1 MGDYMENFVIFRRIG
16 VYDTLLLK
24 ESKEYNKFFKDNGI
38 VSLRDL
44 FLKSSNILYTYDYSI
59 NREIMAFI
67 NLCKLKYL
75 NIPIEFNIDIIQK
88 RHSYSYWH
96 KDSNIRRI
104 SYIGFDIKKIIEIG
118 LEVFSN
124 REDNPYISAADIL
137 MDCDVISTISTLDI
151 SDEVFNR
158 ITLVSYYL
166 KNSLDNLDILEC
178 NNISL
183 LRAKE
188 RLLLKEE
195 ESLRLTRQ
203 VIKYRKRV
211 LSKEDNK

>member
-1 MGDYMENFVIFRRIG
+1 MENFDIFRRIG
-16 VYDTLLLK
+16 VYNTLLLK
-24 ESKEYNKFFKDNGI
+24 ESKEYNKFFRDNGI

-75 NIPIEFNIDIIQK
+75 NIPIEFNIDIWE

-124 REDNPYISAADIL
+124 REDNPYISVADIL
-137 MDCDVISTISTLDI
+137 IDCDVLRTIGTLDI

-211 LSKEDNK
+211 LSKKDNK

>member
-1 MGDYMENFVIFRRIG
+1 MENFDIFRRIG

-24 ESKEYNKFFKDNGI
+24 ESREYNKFFKDNGI

-75 NIPIEFNIDIIQK
+75 NIPIEFNIDIWE

-104 SYIGFDIKKIIEIG
+104 SYIGFDIKKIIDIG

-124 REDNPYISAADIL
+124 REDNPYISVADIL
-137 MDCDVISTISTLDI
+137 IDCDVLRTIGTLDI

-203 VIKYRKRV
+203 VIRSRKRV

>member
-1 MGDYMENFVIFRRIG
+1 MENFDIFRRIG

-24 ESKEYNKFFKDNGI
+24 ESKEYNKFFRDNKI

-75 NIPIEFNIDIIQK
+75 NIPIEFNIDIWE

-104 SYIGFDIKKIIEIG
+104 SYLGFDIKRIIEIG
-118 LEVFSN
+118 LVVFSN
-124 REDNPYISAADIL
+124 REDNPYISVADIL
-137 MDCDVISTISTLDI
+137 IDEDVLRIIGTLDI

-178 NNISL
+178 NDISL
-183 LRAKE
+183 LSAKE

-203 VIKYRKRV
+203 VIRSRKRV

>member
-1 MGDYMENFVIFRRIG
+1 MENFDIFRRIG

-24 ESKEYNKFFKDNGI
+24 ESKEYNKFFRDNGI

-75 NIPIEFNIDIIQK
+75 NIPIEFNIDIWE

-96 KDSNIRRI
+96 KNSNIRRI

-124 REDNPYISAADIL
+124 REDNPYISVADIL
-137 MDCDVISTISTLDI
+137 IDEDVLRTIGTLDI

>member
-1 MGDYMENFVIFRRIG
+1 MENFDIFRRIG

-24 ESKEYNKFFKDNGI
+24 ESKEYNKFFRDNGI

-75 NIPIEFNIDIIQK
+75 NIPIEFNIDIWE

-124 REDNPYISAADIL
+124 REDNPYISVADIL
-137 MDCDVISTISTLDI
+137 IDEDILRTIGTLDI

-188 RLLLKEE
+188 RLVLKEE

-211 LSKEDNK
+211 LSKKDNK

>member
-1 MGDYMENFVIFRRIG
+1 MENFDIFRRIG

-24 ESKEYNKFFKDNGI
+24 ESKEYNKFFRDNGI

-44 FLKSSNILYTYDYSI
+44 FLKSSNIIYTYDYSI
-59 NREIMAFI
+59 NREIRAFI

-75 NIPIEFNIDIIQK
+75 NIPIEFNIDIWG
-88 RHSYSYWH
+88 RHSYSYWN

-104 SYIGFDIKKIIEIG
+104 SYIGFDIKRIIEIG
-118 LEVFSN
+118 LVVFSN
-124 REDNPYISAADIL
+124 REDNPYISVADIL
-137 MDCDVISTISTLDI
+137 IDEDVLRTIGTLDI

-166 KNSLDNLDILEC
+166 KNTLDNLDILEC
-178 NNISL
+178 NDISL

>member
-1 MGDYMENFVIFRRIG
+1 MENFDIFRRIG

-24 ESKEYNKFFKDNGI
+24 ESKEYNKFFRDNEI

-75 NIPIEFNIDIIQK
+75 NIPIEFNIDIWE

-124 REDNPYISAADIL
+124 REDNPYISVADIL
-137 MDCDVISTISTLDI
+137 IDCDVLRTIGTLDI

-211 LSKEDNK
+211 LSKKDNK

>member
-24 ESKEYNKFFKDNGI
+24 ESKEYNKFFRDNGI

-59 NREIMAFI
+59 NREIIAFI

-75 NIPIEFNIDIIQK
+75 NIPIEFNIDIWG
-88 RHSYSYWH
+88 RHHYSYWNN
-96 KDSNIRRI
+96 DSNIRRI

-124 REDNPYISAADIL
+124 REDNSYISVADIL
-137 MDCDVISTISTLDI
+137 IDEDVLRIIGTLDI

>member
-1 MGDYMENFVIFRRIG
+1 MENFDIFRRIG

-24 ESKEYNKFFKDNGI
+24 ESKEYNKFFRDNGI

-44 FLKSSNILYTYDYSI
+44 FLKSSNILYTYDYYI

-75 NIPIEFNIDIIQK
+75 NIPIEFNIDIWE

-124 REDNPYISAADIL
+124 RDDNPYISVADIL
-137 MDCDVISTISTLDI
+137 IDCDVLRTIGTLDI

-211 LSKEDNK
+211 LSKKDNK

>member
-24 ESKEYNKFFKDNGI
+24 ESKEYNKFFRDNGI

-75 NIPIEFNIDIIQK
+75 NIPIEFNIDIWE

-96 KDSNIRRI
+96 NDSNIRRI

-124 REDNPYISAADIL
+124 REDNPYISVADIL
-137 MDCDVISTISTLDI
+137 IDEDVLRTIGTLDI

-166 KNSLDNLDILEC
+166 KNTLDNLDILEC
-178 NNISL
+178 NDISL
-183 LRAKE
+183 LSAKE

-203 VIKYRKRV
+203 VIRSRKRV

>member
-1 MGDYMENFVIFRRIG
+1 MENFDIFRRIG

-24 ESKEYNKFFKDNGI
+24 ESKEYNKFFRDNGI

-59 NREIMAFI
+59 NREIIAFI

-75 NIPIEFNIDIIQK
+75 NIPIEFNIDIWE
-88 RHSYSYWH
+88 RHSYSYWNN
-96 KDSNIRRI
+96 DSNIRRI

-124 REDNPYISAADIL
+124 REDNPYISVADIL
-137 MDCDVISTISTLDI
+137 IDDDVLRTIGTLDI

-211 LSKEDNK
+211 LSKKDNK

>member
-1 MGDYMENFVIFRRIG
+1 MENFDIFRRIG

-75 NIPIEFNIDIIQK
+75 NIPIEFNIDIWE

-104 SYIGFDIKKIIEIG
+104 SYIGFDIKKIIDIG

-124 REDNPYISAADIL
+124 REDNPYISVADIL
-137 MDCDVISTISTLDI
+137 IDEDILRTIGTLDI

-183 LRAKE
+183 LSAKE

-203 VIKYRKRV
+203 VIRSRKRV

>member
-1 MGDYMENFVIFRRIG
+1 MENFDIFRRIG

-24 ESKEYNKFFKDNGI
+24 ESKEYNKFFRDNGI

-59 NREIMAFI
+59 NREIIAFI

-75 NIPIEFNIDIIQK
+75 NIPIEFNIDIWG

-104 SYIGFDIKKIIEIG
+104 SYIGFDIKKIIDIG

-124 REDNPYISAADIL
+124 REDNPYISVADIL
-137 MDCDVISTISTLDI
+137 IDEDVLRTIGTLDI

>member
-1 MGDYMENFVIFRRIG
+1 M
-16 VYDTLLLK
+16 
-24 ESKEYNKFFKDNGI
+24 
-38 VSLRDL
+38 
-44 FLKSSNILYTYDYSI
+44 
-59 NREIMAFI
+59 
-67 NLCKLKYL
+67 
-75 NIPIEFNIDIIQK
+75 
-88 RHSYSYWH
+88 
-96 KDSNIRRI
+96 
-104 SYIGFDIKKIIEIG
+104 G

-124 REDNPYISAADIL
+124 REDNPYISVADIL
-137 MDCDVISTISTLDI
+137 IDEDVLRTIGTLDI

-166 KNSLDNLDILEC
+166 KNSLDNLDILEF

-203 VIKYRKRV
+203 VIRSRKRV

>member
-1 MGDYMENFVIFRRIG
+1 MGDYMENFDIFRRIG

-44 FLKSSNILYTYDYSI
+44 FLKSSNILYTYDYPI

-67 NLCKLKYL
+67 NLRKLKYL
-75 NIPIEFNIDIIQK
+75 NIPIEFNTDIWE

-104 SYIGFDIKKIIEIG
+104 SYIGFDIKKIIDMG

-124 REDNPYISAADIL
+124 RDDNPYISVADIL
-137 MDCDVISTISTLDI
+137 IDEDVLRTIGTLDI

>member
-1 MGDYMENFVIFRRIG
+1 MGDYMENFDIFRRIG

-75 NIPIEFNIDIIQK
+75 NIPIEFNIDIWE

-124 REDNPYISAADIL
+124 REDNPYISVADIL
-137 MDCDVISTISTLDI
+137 IDEDILRIIGTLDI

-211 LSKEDNK
+211 LSKKDNK

>member
-1 MGDYMENFVIFRRIG
+1 MGDYMENFDIFRRIG

-75 NIPIEFNIDIIQK
+75 NIPIEFNIYIWE

-104 SYIGFDIKKIIEIG
+104 SYIGFDIKKIIDIG

-124 REDNPYISAADIL
+124 REDNPYISVADIL
-137 MDCDVISTISTLDI
+137 IDEDVLRIIGTLDI
-151 SDEVFNR
+151 SDEIFNR

-166 KNSLDNLDILEC
+166 KNTLDNLDILEC
-178 NNISL
+178 NDISL

-211 LSKEDNK
+211 LSKKDNK

>member
-1 MGDYMENFVIFRRIG
+1 MENFDIFRRIG

-75 NIPIEFNIDIIQK
+75 NIPIEFNIDIWE

-104 SYIGFDIKKIIEIG
+104 SYIGFDIKKIIDIG

-124 REDNPYISAADIL
+124 REDNPYISVADIL
-137 MDCDVISTISTLDI
+137 IDEDVLRIIGTLDI
-151 SDEVFNR
+151 SDEIFNR

-183 LRAKE
+183 LSAKE

>member
-1 MGDYMENFVIFRRIG
+1 MENFDIFRRIG

-75 NIPIEFNIDIIQK
+75 NIPIEFNIDIWE

-124 REDNPYISAADIL
+124 REDNPYISVADIL
-137 MDCDVISTISTLDI
+137 IDEDILRIIGTLDI

>member
-1 MGDYMENFVIFRRIG
+1 MENFDIFRRIG

-24 ESKEYNKFFKDNGI
+24 ESKEYNKFFRDNGI

-75 NIPIEFNIDIIQK
+75 NIPIEFNIDIWE

-124 REDNPYISAADIL
+124 REDNPYISVADIL
-137 MDCDVISTISTLDI
+137 IDEDILRTIGNLDI

-211 LSKEDNK
+211 LSKKDNK

>member
-1 MGDYMENFVIFRRIG
+1 MENFDIFRRIG

-75 NIPIEFNIDIIQK
+75 NIPIEFNIDIWE

-104 SYIGFDIKKIIEIG
+104 SYIGFDIKKIIDIG

-124 REDNPYISAADIL
+124 REDNPYISVADIL
-137 MDCDVISTISTLDI
+137 IDEDVLRIIGTLDI
-151 SDEVFNR
+151 SDEIFNR

-183 LRAKE
+183 LSAKE

-203 VIKYRKRV
+203 VIRSRKRV
-211 LSKEDNK
+211 LSKKDNK

>member
-1 MGDYMENFVIFRRIG
+1 MESFDIFRRIG
-16 VYDTLLLK
+16 VYDTGLLK
-24 ESKEYNKFFKDNGI
+24 ESREYNKFFRENGI

-44 FLKSSNILYTYDYSI
+44 FLKSNNIIYTYDVSI

-75 NIPIEFNIDIIQK
+75 NIPIEFNIDIWG
-88 RHSYSYWH
+88 RHHYSYWNN
-96 KDSNIRRI
+96 DSNIRRI
-104 SYIGFDIKKIIEIG
+104 SYLGFDIKRIIEIG
-118 LEVFSN
+118 LVVFSN
-124 REDNPYISAADIL
+124 REDNPYISVTDIL
-137 MDCDVISTISTLDI
+137 IDEDVISTISTLDI

-166 KNSLDNLDILEC
+166 KNTLDNLDILEC
-178 NNISL
+178 NDISL
-183 LRAKE
+183 LSAKE

-195 ESLRLTRQ
+195 EKLRLTRQ
-203 VIKYRKRV
+203 VIRSRKRV

>member
-1 MGDYMENFVIFRRIG
+1 MGDYMENFDIFRRIG

-24 ESKEYNKFFKDNGI
+24 ESKEYNKFFRDNGI

-75 NIPIEFNIDIIQK
+75 NIPIEFNIDIWE

-104 SYIGFDIKKIIEIG
+104 SYLGFDIKRIIEIG
-118 LEVFSN
+118 LVVFSN
-124 REDNPYISAADIL
+124 REDNPYISVADIL
-137 MDCDVISTISTLDI
+137 IDEDVLRIIGTLDI

-195 ESLRLTRQ
+195 EKLKLTRQ
-203 VIKYRKRV
+203 VIRSRKRV

>member
-1 MGDYMENFVIFRRIG
+1 MGDYMENFDIFRRIG

-24 ESKEYNKFFKDNGI
+24 ESKEYNKFFRDNGI

-75 NIPIEFNIDIIQK
+75 NIPIEFNIDIWE

-104 SYIGFDIKKIIEIG
+104 SYIGFDMKKIIEIG

-124 REDNPYISAADIL
+124 REDNSYISVADIL
-137 MDCDVISTISTLDI
+137 IDEDVLRTIGTLDI
-151 SDEVFNR
+151 SDEIFNR

-166 KNSLDNLDILEC
+166 KNTLDNLDILEC
-178 NNISL
+178 NDISL
-183 LRAKE
+183 LSAKE

-203 VIKYRKRV
+203 VIRSRKRV

>member
-1 MGDYMENFVIFRRIG
+1 MENFDIFRRIG

-24 ESKEYNKFFKDNGI
+24 ESKEYNKFFRDNGI

-75 NIPIEFNIDIIQK
+75 NIPIEFNIDIWE

-104 SYIGFDIKKIIEIG
+104 SYLGFDIKKIIEIG

-124 REDNPYISAADIL
+124 REDNSYISVADIL
-137 MDCDVISTISTLDI
+137 IDEDVLRIIGTLDI
-151 SDEVFNR
+151 SDEIFNR

-183 LRAKE
+183 LSAKE

-203 VIKYRKRV
+203 VIRSRKRV

>member
-1 MGDYMENFVIFRRIG
+1 MGEYMENFDIFRRIG

-75 NIPIEFNIDIIQK
+75 NIPIEFNIDIWE

-124 REDNPYISAADIL
+124 REDNPYISVADIL
-137 MDCDVISTISTLDI
+137 IDEDVLRIIGTLDI
-151 SDEVFNR
+151 SDEIFNR

-203 VIKYRKRV
+203 IIKYRKRV
-211 LSKEDNK
+211 LSKKDNK

>member
-1 MGDYMENFVIFRRIG
+1 MGDYMENFDIFRRIG

-24 ESKEYNKFFKDNGI
+24 ESKEYNKFFRDNGI

-44 FLKSSNILYTYDYSI
+44 FLNSSNILYTYDYSI

-75 NIPIEFNIDIIQK
+75 NIPIEFNIDIWE

-104 SYIGFDIKKIIEIG
+104 SYIGFDIKKIIDIG

-124 REDNPYISAADIL
+124 REDNPYISVADIL
-137 MDCDVISTISTLDI
+137 IDEDILRTIGTLDI

-211 LSKEDNK
+211 LSKKDNK

>member
-1 MGDYMENFVIFRRIG
+1 MENFDIFRRIG

-24 ESKEYNKFFKDNGI
+24 ESKEYNKFFRDNGI

-75 NIPIEFNIDIIQK
+75 NIPIEFNIDIWE

-124 REDNPYISAADIL
+124 REDNPYISVADIL
-137 MDCDVISTISTLDI
+137 IDEDVLRTIGTLDI

>member
-1 MGDYMENFVIFRRIG
+1 MENFDIFRRIG

-24 ESKEYNKFFKDNGI
+24 ESKEYNKFFRDNGI

-44 FLKSSNILYTYDYSI
+44 FLKSSNILYTYDYYI

-75 NIPIEFNIDIIQK
+75 NIPIEFNIDIWE

-124 REDNPYISAADIL
+124 REDNPYISVADIL
-137 MDCDVISTISTLDI
+137 IDCDVLRTIGTLDI

-211 LSKEDNK
+211 LSKKDNK

>member
-1 MGDYMENFVIFRRIG
+1 MGDYMENFDIFRRIG

-24 ESKEYNKFFKDNGI
+24 ESKEYNKFFRDNGI

-75 NIPIEFNIDIIQK
+75 NIPIEFNIDIWE

-104 SYIGFDIKKIIEIG
+104 SYIGFDIKKIIDIG

-124 REDNPYISAADIL
+124 REDNPYISVANIL

-183 LRAKE
+183 LSAKE

-211 LSKEDNK
+211 LSKKDNK

>member
-1 MGDYMENFVIFRRIG
+1 MENFDIFRRIG

-24 ESKEYNKFFKDNGI
+24 ESKEYNKFFRDNGI

-75 NIPIEFNIDIIQK
+75 NIPIEFNIDIWE

-96 KDSNIRRI
+96 KDYNIRRI
-104 SYIGFDIKKIIEIG
+104 SYIGFDIKKIIDIG

-124 REDNPYISAADIL
+124 REDNPYISVADIL
-137 MDCDVISTISTLDI
+137 IDEDVLRTIGTLDI

-211 LSKEDNK
+211 LSKKDNK

>member
-1 MGDYMENFVIFRRIG
+1 MENFDIFRRIG

-24 ESKEYNKFFKDNGI
+24 ESKEYNKFFRDNGI

-75 NIPIEFNIDIIQK
+75 NIPIEFNIDIWE

-104 SYIGFDIKKIIEIG
+104 SYIGFDIKKIIDIG

-124 REDNPYISAADIL
+124 REDNPYISVADIL
-137 MDCDVISTISTLDI
+137 IDEDVLRIIGTLDI
-151 SDEVFNR
+151 SDEIFNR

>member
-1 MGDYMENFVIFRRIG
+1 MENFDIFRRIG

-24 ESKEYNKFFKDNGI
+24 ESKEYNKFFRDNEI

-75 NIPIEFNIDIIQK
+75 NIPIEFNIDIWE

-124 REDNPYISAADIL
+124 REDNPYISVADIL
-137 MDCDVISTISTLDI
+137 IDEDILRIIGTLDI

-158 ITLVSYYL
+158 ITLVSCYL

-211 LSKEDNK
+211 LSKKDNK

>member
-1 MGDYMENFVIFRRIG
+1 MENFDIFRRIG

-24 ESKEYNKFFKDNGI
+24 ESKEYNKFFRDNGI

-75 NIPIEFNIDIIQK
+75 NIPIEFNIDIWE

-104 SYIGFDIKKIIEIG
+104 SYLGFDIKKIIEIG

-124 REDNPYISAADIL
+124 REDNPYISVADIL
-137 MDCDVISTISTLDI
+137 IDEDILRTIGTLDI

-211 LSKEDNK
+211 LSKKDNK

>member
-1 MGDYMENFVIFRRIG
+1 MENFDIFRRIG

-24 ESKEYNKFFKDNGI
+24 ESKEYNKFFRDNGI

-44 FLKSSNILYTYDYSI
+44 FLKSSNILYTYVYYI

-75 NIPIEFNIDIIQK
+75 NIPIEFNIDIWE

-124 REDNPYISAADIL
+124 REDNPYISVADIL
-137 MDCDVISTISTLDI
+137 IDCDVLRTIGTLDI

-211 LSKEDNK
+211 LSKKDNK

>member
-1 MGDYMENFVIFRRIG
+1 MENFDIFRRIG

-24 ESKEYNKFFKDNGI
+24 ESKEYNKFFRDNGI

-75 NIPIEFNIDIIQK
+75 NIPIEFNIDIWE

-104 SYIGFDIKKIIEIG
+104 SYIGFDIKRIIDMG
-118 LEVFSN
+118 LEIFSN
-124 REDNPYISAADIL
+124 REDNPYISVADIL
-137 MDCDVISTISTLDI
+137 IDEDVLRTIGTLDI

-211 LSKEDNK
+211 LSKKDNK

>member
-1 MGDYMENFVIFRRIG
+1 MGDYMENFDIFRRIG

-67 NLCKLKYL
+67 NLCKLKCL
-75 NIPIEFNIDIIQK
+75 NIPIEFNIDIWE

-124 REDNPYISAADIL
+124 REDNPYISVADIL
-137 MDCDVISTISTLDI
+137 IDEDILRIIGTLDI

-211 LSKEDNK
+211 LSKKDNK

>member
-1 MGDYMENFVIFRRIG
+1 MENFDIFRRIG

-24 ESKEYNKFFKDNGI
+24 ESKEYNKFFRDNGI

-75 NIPIEFNIDIIQK
+75 NIPIEFNIDIWE

-124 REDNPYISAADIL
+124 RDDNPYISVADIL
-137 MDCDVISTISTLDI
+137 IDCDVLRTIGTLDI

-211 LSKEDNK
+211 LSKKDNK

>member
-1 MGDYMENFVIFRRIG
+1 MENFDIFRRIG

-24 ESKEYNKFFKDNGI
+24 ESKEYNKFFRDNGI

-75 NIPIEFNIDIIQK
+75 NIPIEFNIDIWE

-104 SYIGFDIKKIIEIG
+104 SYLGFDIKRIIEIG
-118 LEVFSN
+118 LVVFSN
-124 REDNPYISAADIL
+124 REDNPYISVADIL
-137 MDCDVISTISTLDI
+137 MDEDVLRTIGTLDI

-166 KNSLDNLDILEC
+166 KNTLDNLDILEC
-178 NNISL
+178 NDISL
-183 LRAKE
+183 LSAKE

-203 VIKYRKRV
+203 VIRSRKRV
-211 LSKEDNK
+211 LSKEDNN